1 MDNVMSR
8 NRKYTLA
15 VFFALANTVAL
26 FFGFMA
32 EDAYIL
38 GQGVI
43 LGMYGAANVLKGTKN
58 AKDK

>member
-1 MDNVMSR
+1 MEQVSR

-32 EDAYIL
+32 EDVYIM
-38 GQGVI
+38 GQGII
-43 LGMYGAANVLKGTKN
+43 LGMYGAANVF
-58 AKDK
+58 AKAKK